1 MKQLKNKKI
10 VIAIIVLAIIV
21 FVVSSIYL
29 FLTSPVDKS
38 DTKDIKV
45 TIESGTSSDEISRIL
60 KEKRLIKSRTLFLV
74 KIKMNNSKS
83 LKAATYNLNRSMS
96 LNEIVHSL
104 KNATN
109 LDTGE
114 IRITFKEGTRITDF
128 AKVIAKDTHIS
139 YDEVIAKMKDK
150 NYIKTLI
157 NKYWF
162 LTDEILNNNI
172 YYPLEGYLAP
182 DTYHIDKDTD
192 LETIIDTLLK
202 QEDKVLTEHKS
213 KLGNKVHKYITL
225 ASMVELEGTNLENRK
240 MIAGI
245 FNNRLNLNMNLGSD
259 VTTYYA
265 FQKPM
270 TESLDSSLY
279 NTSNPYNTRA
289 QDMRGKLPVGP
300 ICNPSKESLEAAI
313 YPTDSDYY
321 YFVADKHKKIHYTKT
336 GVEHNKKIAELKEK
350 GDWLW

>member
-1 MKQLKNKKI
+1 MNHQKNKKALI
-10 VIAIIVLAIIV
+10 IIVAIAIIV
-21 FVVSSIYL
+21 FVLFGTYL
-29 FLTSPVDKS
+29 FLSGPVDKN
-38 DTKDIKV
+38 DTEEVKV
-45 TIESGTSSDEISRIL
+45 TINSGTSTDEVGRIL
-60 KEKRLIKSRTLFLV
+60 KEKRLIKSRFLFLV
-74 KIKMNNSKS
+74 KTKTGNSKS
-83 LKAATYNLNRSMS
+83 IKAANYNLNRSMN
-96 LNEIVHSL
+96 LNEIVYSL

-114 IRITFKEGTRITDF
+114 IRITFKEGTRVTDF
-128 AKVIAKDTHIS
+128 AKTIAKNTNIT
-139 YDEVIAKMKDK
+139 YEEVISKMKDEA
-150 NYIKTLI
+150 YIKSLI
-157 NKYWF
+157 DKYWF
-162 LTDEILNNNI
+162 LTDEVLTNGI

-182 DTYHIDKDTD
+182 DTYHFDKDVKLD
-192 LETIIDTLLK
+192 TIVDTLLK
-202 QEDKVLTEHKS
+202 QEDKVLTEYKT
-213 KLGNKVHKYITL
+213 KLGNNVHKYVTL

-279 NTSNPYNTRA
+279 NRSNPYNTRA
-289 QDMRGKLPVGP
+289 NDMRGKMPIGP

-313 YPTDSDYY
+313 YPTDSDYF